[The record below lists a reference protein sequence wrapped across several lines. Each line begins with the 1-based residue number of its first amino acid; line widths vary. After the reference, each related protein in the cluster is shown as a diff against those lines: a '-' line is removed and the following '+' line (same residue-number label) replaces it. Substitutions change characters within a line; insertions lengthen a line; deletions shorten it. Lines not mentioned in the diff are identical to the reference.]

1 MVVTFKFHSQNAMG
15 NKHPYLHAPVFS
27 HLLFMFAK
35 NKQMKIFLLIIKKPN
50 LKALN
55 KSEQKIMPFTYV
67 CSSWTTVTKECVLV
81 LAIWT
86 AKIAQGKVIKCY

>member
-1 MVVTFKFHSQNAMG
+1 
-15 NKHPYLHAPVFS
+15 
-27 HLLFMFAK
+27 
-35 NKQMKIFLLIIKKPN
+35 MKINHKKMN
-50 LKALN
+50 LKTLS

>member
-1 MVVTFKFHSQNAMG
+1 
-15 NKHPYLHAPVFS
+15 
-27 HLLFMFAK
+27 MFVK
-35 NKQMKIFLLIIKKPN
+35 NKQMKINHKKMN
-50 LKALN
+50 LKTLS